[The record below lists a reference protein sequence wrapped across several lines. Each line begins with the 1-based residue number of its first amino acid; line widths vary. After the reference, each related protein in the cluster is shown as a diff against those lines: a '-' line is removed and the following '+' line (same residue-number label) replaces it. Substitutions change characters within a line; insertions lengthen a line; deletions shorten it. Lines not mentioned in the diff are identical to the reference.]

1 MDIFIKLKKR
11 RTTRRIIE
19 IAIVVVAFAFLIIFC
34 ILKEN
39 SKVVTSVDAEPFLSY
54 DYVEYKEDYAA
65 AILVSGLFFAV
76 SLSFLIADL
85 LAAKIYYTEI
95 DGEDIIVYNGLGL
108 ARLFVNDEEKDSMF
122 LKSYLET
129 RLKSGVVLTIVPQF
143 FMSYRITFSDDRPA
157 IDL

>member
-19 IAIVVVAFAFLIIFC
+19 TAIVVVALAFLIIFC

-39 SKVVTSVDAEPFLSY
+39 SKVVTSVDAEPLLSY
-54 DYVEYKEDYAA
+54 DYVDYKEDYAA

-108 ARLFVNDEEKDSMF
+108 ARLFVNGEEKDSMF
-122 LKSYLET
+122 LKAYLET

-143 FMSYRITFSDDRPA
+143 FMSYRITFSDDRQA